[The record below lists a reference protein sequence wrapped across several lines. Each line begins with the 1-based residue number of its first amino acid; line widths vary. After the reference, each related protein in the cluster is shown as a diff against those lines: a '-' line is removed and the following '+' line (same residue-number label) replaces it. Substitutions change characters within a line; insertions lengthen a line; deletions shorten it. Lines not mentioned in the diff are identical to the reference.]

1 MLRLKSLEL
10 SGFKS
15 FADRTRLDFPAG
27 ITAVIGP
34 NGCGKSNLADAIGFV
49 LGLHTAKELRGEKME
64 DFIFG
69 GTQKRRPSG
78 LAEVSIRFQRTGEI
92 PLVLEGVEL
101 EGDELEITR
110 RLYRSGESVYLV
122 NQRRCRLMD
131 IHRFMEDAGLG
142 FSGYAMIAQGKIEAF
157 LGSRP
162 LERRAL
168 LEEAAQISG
177 YKVRRRQAEVKLELA
192 QQNLLRINDILVEV
206 ERQLRS
212 LRRQAAKARQY
223 RKVKEEFRRVQKLRF
238 RLEADRL
245 GNRLNGL
252 LVSLSR
258 LRVEEGE
265 VQVQVQAA
273 EDQVRRLGL
282 VRTELESGVQELQE
296 QNSELTLKLDRNRNS
311 LRFAAQQLE
320 QTEQTRASEIQERE
334 KLSAALS
341 TQRQEAERFAR
352 ELQSLNGEEESA
364 ASHQRSAQAQL
375 EKARRAL
382 EEAENLLE
390 EERSRLVGAA
400 ADAAS
405 FRNQAEQIRIR
416 QQRLESDRQR
426 LQAQR
431 AALSDSLRGLEAQV
445 AEKRATLEK
454 RQAQLQDAA
463 RDLQR
468 FRSEAEKLD
477 HELAGLREQEAEIRH
492 QLVALQERQQS
503 LQELE
508 LSRAPYSE
516 SVKKV
521 LGHLSR
527 NRTVQTS
534 GTLADAVETMPEF
547 ERLVEEFLDEELECI
562 LVDSLD
568 EAVRG
573 VTEAKHLKTGK
584 CTFMSLVST
593 NGFGRNGRSGAGR
606 ELPGVEAGVY
616 GRLGELLKMK
626 PSVQEAFLRVFP
638 QQADTI
644 VVSDLD
650 CAWRLAHSHPESTF
664 LTLQGEALQPRGL
677 VTAVAA
683 PAGKLGL
690 LGLKRQLREL
700 EKRVEAQLAAA
711 AAAAERKHQTEEK
724 LQALQGEVQRRQ
736 EHLHRLEKET
746 IGLVHALE
754 QSESD
759 RTRRR
764 RELAAL
770 EADLERLDAEAAEL
784 GSRLEAAAAETAA
797 REALKTQIETALK
810 IGRDRVQQFRDQLAA
825 VQAEVT
831 RASSQYRLLEE
842 RRRSLTATWE
852 RIQRQI
858 EESEARLR
866 VSGEREAAAVERI
879 RALRDETARLKEE
892 GSELTKAAETVT
904 GRLAAA
910 REELAGCRDRMAE
923 AEAGLEQLRL
933 RLTGVQSRCNEAE
946 VERARL
952 ETQLQHLETDCQE
965 QLGVALAEALVG
977 AVPGAEDPAEIASR
991 YEHLRR
997 RLDSFG
1003 PINMTALKDYQEA
1016 EQRRQFLAEQ
1026 RADLEKSIADTTQA
1040 IQELNRRSRTQFTET
1055 FAQVNQNF
1063 QQVFQKLFGGGE
1075 CGMRLLDEDDVL
1087 ECGIDLYAQPPGK
1100 KLQNVMLLSGG
1111 EKALTVFALLVA
1123 IFMYRPSRFCVL
1135 DEVDAPLDDA
1145 NVQRF
1150 GQLIRSMSEQ
1160 TQFIVVTHNKRTMEH
1175 AHALYGVTM
1184 EEPGVSKVVSASF

>member
-15 FADRTRLDFPAG
+15 FAERTRLDFPAG

-69 GTQKRRPSG
+69 GTQKRRPAG
-78 LAEVSIRFQRTGEI
+78 LTEVSIRFQRTGES
-92 PLVLEGVEL
+92 PLVVEGVEL

-177 YKVRRRQAEVKLELA
+177 YKLRRRQAEVKLELA
-192 QQNLLRINDILVEV
+192 QQNLLRINDILSEV

-223 RKVKEEFRRVQKLRF
+223 RKVKEEFRRLQKLRF
-238 RLEADRL
+238 QLEAHRLGDRL
-245 GNRLNGL
+245 NCV

-258 LRVEEGE
+258 LRAEEGE
-265 VQVQVQAA
+265 VHTHLQAA
-273 EDQVRRLGL
+273 EDQVRQLGL
-282 VRTELESGVQELQE
+282 VRTELESAVQQLQE
-296 QNSELTLKLDRNRNS
+296 QSSEAALKLDRNRNS

-320 QTEQTRASEIQERE
+320 QSEQARASEIRERE
-334 KLSAALS
+334 SLTAALS
-341 TQRQEAERFAR
+341 AQRQEAERFAL
-352 ELQSLNGEEESA
+352 ELQSLSGEEESA
-364 ASHQRSAQAQL
+364 ATQQRAAQL
-375 EKARRAL
+375 QLENARRAL

-390 EERSRLVGAA
+390 EERSRLVSAA
-400 ADAAS
+400 AEAAS
-405 FRNQAEQIRIR
+405 FRNQAEQIRLR
-416 QQRLESDRQR
+416 LQRLEGDRRR
-426 LQAQR
+426 LQEQR
-431 AALSDSLRGLEAQV
+431 AGLSDSLRGLEAQV
-445 AEKRATLEK
+445 AEKRTALES
-454 RQAQLQDAA
+454 RRTQLQDAA

-468 FRSEAEKLD
+468 FRSEAEKLEF
-477 HELAGLREQEAEIRH
+477 ELGGLREQEAEIRH
-492 QLVALQERQQS
+492 QLVALQQRQQS

-593 NGFGRNGRSGAGR
+593 NGFGRNGRSGGGR

-616 GRLGELLKMK
+616 GRLGELLKMT

-700 EKRVEAQLAAA
+700 ERKLESQLAAA
-711 AAAAERKHQTEEK
+711 TTAAERRKRTEEQ
-724 LQALQGEVQRRQ
+724 LQVLQSEVQRRQ
-736 EHLHRLEKET
+736 EHLHGLEKET
-746 IGLVHALE
+746 IGLDHALE

-759 RTRRR
+759 RTRRS

-770 EADLERLDAEAAEL
+770 EADLERLEAETGEL
-784 GSRLEAAAAETAA
+784 GSRLETAAAETAA
-797 REALKTQIETALK
+797 REALKTQIETGLK
-810 IGRDRVQQFRDQLAA
+810 VGRERVQQLRDHLAA
-825 VQAEVT
+825 VQAEVN

-842 RRRSLTATWE
+842 RRRSLTATRE

-858 EESEARLR
+858 EESQSRLR
-866 VSGEREAAAVERI
+866 VSAEREAAAVERI
-879 RALRDETARLKEE
+879 RALREETARLREE
-892 GSELTKAAETVT
+892 ASELTRVAQSVT

-910 REELAGCRDRMAE
+910 REELAGCRERTAE
-923 AEAGLEQLRL
+923 AEAGFEQLRQ
-933 RLTGVQSRCNEAE
+933 RLAGIQSRCNEAE

-952 ETQLQHLETDCQE
+952 ETQLEHLETDCRD
-965 QLGVALAEALVG
+965 QLGVALAEAVAG
-977 AVPGAEDPAEIASR
+977 AVLETEDPADIAAR
-991 YEHLRR
+991 YDQLRR

-1026 RADLEKSIADTTQA
+1026 QADLEKSIADTTQA
-1040 IQELNRRSRTQFTET
+1040 IQELNRRSRAQFTET
-1055 FAQVNQNF
+1055 FTQVNQNF

-1150 GQLIRSMSEQ
+1150 GQLIRSMSEK